1 MVSIDKIEQIA
12 KMRGF
17 IYPSAEIYGGL
28 SGFYDFGHLGF
39 KLKTKIEDFWREFF
53 LEPDDIL
60 EIKTTTIAPEA
71 VFKASGHL
79 DSFVDPLVQCK
90 KCKSMFRADNLIE
103 DKTGKF
109 VEGMGTDELTKTIKE
124 NNVRCP
130 KCKGELGDAK
140 VFNLMLKTNIGPVE
154 GNIAYLRPETAQ
166 GIFTNFSFIARSA
179 RAKLPFG
186 VAQMGTS
193 YRNEISP
200 RQWII
205 RVREFEQMEI
215 EMFINPK
222 KMDDCPNFS
231 KVSKEKLRIMTREA
245 QKDKADA
252 EEMTAAEAVEKGIV
266 PNKWMAYFM
275 AKQMIFYQKLGIP
288 FKALRH
294 RHMLPEETPHYS
306 KGNFDL
312 EIMFDIGWKE
322 TVGNAYRTDHDL
334 KNHSESSGKDM
345 TVMDDNEKVLPHV
358 IEPSFGMPRT
368 FYGILLHC
376 FVEDKK
382 RGWDWFKF
390 PARIAPYTVCVF
402 PLVKK
407 DGLQEKATEVYE
419 NLKKK
424 FDVFFDAS
432 GSIGRRYA
440 RADEIGTP
448 FCVTIDYDT
457 IEDNTVTIRY
467 RDSTKQER
475 VKMEDLESKITAAV
489 RKF

>member
-1 MVSIDKIEQIA
+1 MANIEKIEQIA

-39 KLKTKIEDFWREFF
+39 KLKTKIENFWREFF
-53 LEPDDIL
+53 LKQDDII
-60 EIKTTTIAPEA
+60 EIKSTTIAPES
-71 VFKASGHL
+71 VFRASGHL
-79 DSFVDPLVQCK
+79 DSFVDPLTQCK
-90 KCKSMFRADNLIE
+90 KCKGMFRTDTLIE
-103 DKTGKF
+103 EKTGKF
-109 VEGMGTDELTKTIKE
+109 VEGMITEELTKVIKE

-130 KCKGELGDAK
+130 KCKGELDDAK
-140 VFNLMLKTNIGPVE
+140 VFNLMLKTTVGPVE

-179 RAKLPFG
+179 RSKLPFG
-186 VAQMGTS
+186 IAQMGTS

-205 RVREFEQMEI
+205 RVREFNQMEI

-222 KMDDCPNFS
+222 KMNDCSKFG
-231 KVSKEKLRIMTREA
+231 KVSKEKLRMMTQEA
-245 QKDKADA
+245 QKKKGDI
-252 EEMTAAEAVEKGIV
+252 EEMTAAEAVDKGIV

-288 FKALRH
+288 FEALRH
-294 RHMLPEETPHYS
+294 RHMTPEETPHYS

-312 EIMFDIGWKE
+312 EIKLDIGWKE
-322 TVGNAYRTDHDL
+322 TVGNAYRTDYDL
-334 KNHSESSGKDM
+334 KNHSQSSGKDM
-345 TVMDDNEKVLPHV
+345 TIMDDNEKVLPHV
-358 IEPSFGMPRT
+358 IEPSFGLERT
-368 FYGILLHC
+368 IYGILLNC
-376 FVEDKK
+376 FVEDKE

-407 DGLQEKATEVYE
+407 DGLQEKSREVSE
-419 NLKKK
+419 MLKKS
-424 FDVFFDAS
+424 FDVFFDPS

-457 IEDNTVTIRY
+457 MDDSTVTV
-467 RDSTKQER
+467 RDRDTTEQQR
-475 VKMEDLESKITAAV
+475 VKIDDLEKFISNKIE
-489 RKF
+489 

>member
-1 MVSIDKIEQIA
+1 
-12 KMRGF
+12 
-17 IYPSAEIYGGL
+17 
-28 SGFYDFGHLGF
+28 
-39 KLKTKIEDFWREFF
+39 
-53 LEPDDIL
+53 
-60 EIKTTTIAPEA
+60 
-71 VFKASGHL
+71 
-79 DSFVDPLVQCK
+79 
-90 KCKSMFRADNLIE
+90 
-103 DKTGKF
+103 
-109 VEGMGTDELTKTIKE
+109 
-124 NNVRCP
+124 
-130 KCKGELGDAK
+130 
-140 VFNLMLKTNIGPVE
+140 
-154 GNIAYLRPETAQ
+154 
-166 GIFTNFSFIARSA
+166 
-179 RAKLPFG
+179 
-186 VAQMGTS
+186 
-193 YRNEISP
+193 
-200 RQWII
+200 
-205 RVREFEQMEI
+205 
-215 EMFINPK
+215 
-222 KMDDCPNFS
+222 MDDCPNFS